1 MAKALIFQA
10 NPQETT
16 LLRLNAE
23 IRSIQEAAESNGF
36 HNLEIKFVGAVRKDD
51 IQTSLIRYAPDIVHF
66 CGHGSKHGLYMEDN
80 DGYATVIQGK
90 ELAAVFY
97 NFTDTVK
104 CVILN
109 SCYSQK
115 QAIAIIKF
123 VPCIVG
129 MTSAL
134 DDQSAISFSS
144 KFYTGLASGYSI
156 KRAFDIAKTE
166 MYIYNSDDKNKPI
179 IHVKPNIRAENLFI
193 SLTPS
198 IRAKFILKNGNPQAD
213 RQGHYRLEIFV
224 SDVPSHIRSVFIDL
238 NDESMAD
245 EDAYDEK
252 FSRLI
257 GYSTETKLFGDIE
270 IRAVLW
276 KNDGTGIGI
285 SSTLVRA
292 LRHYY
297 MTQKPSAKIL
307 NAIKEIEKY

>member
-1 MAKALIFQA
+1 MAKVLIFQA
-10 NPQETT
+10 NPLETT

-23 IRSIQEAAESNGF
+23 MRSIQEAAESNGF
-36 HNLEIKFVGAVRKDD
+36 YNLEIQFIGAVRKDD
-51 IQTSLIRYAPDIVHF
+51 IQVSLIRYAPDIVHF
-66 CGHGSKHGLYMEDN
+66 CGHGSKQGLIMEDS
-80 DGYATVIQGK
+80 DGHATIIKGK
-90 ELAAVFY
+90 ELSAIFS
-97 NFTDTVK
+97 NFSDTVK

-109 SCYSQK
+109 SCYSEP
-115 QAIAIIKF
+115 QANEINKY

-144 KFYTGLASGYSI
+144 KFYTGLASGYSV

-166 MYIYNSDDKNKPI
+166 MYIYNSNDRNKPVLR
-179 IHVKPNIRAENLFI
+179 VKRNIKAEDLFI

-198 IRAKFILKNGNPQAD
+198 IRAKFKHAVPKAD
-213 RQGHYRLEIFV
+213 SGGHYKLEVFV
-224 SDVPSHIRSVFIDL
+224 SDVPSHIRSVLINL
-238 NDESMAD
+238 NDENLEYDNAFD
-245 EDAYDEK
+245 ES
-252 FSRLI
+252 FSRLL
-257 GYSTETKLFGDIE
+257 GYSMETKLYGDIE
-270 IRAVLW
+270 IRAMLW

-297 MTQKPSAKIL
+297 MTQNPSTKIL